1 MTPDPIERATGGM
14 AFDYFAR
21 ESRKENPYLVDPY
34 LENPEELYKWEADSI
49 LKEVRIA
56 ARTKRVRAVRA
67 MIGAEEDLGLNR
79 EELRR
84 RRWQTYEQLYALAH
98 AADSL
103 PANSPAKAECTA
115 IIRKMM
121 TADSD
126 YAAWSAISCASN
138 GS

>member
-67 MIGAEEDLGLNR
+67 MIAAEEDLGLNR

-84 RRWQTYEQLYALAH
+84 CRWQTYDVLQTLTRLSEHLSPDD
-98 AADSL
+98 AARARQS
-103 PANSPAKAECTA
+103 E
-115 IIRKMM
+115 
-121 TADSD
+121 
-126 YAAWSAISCASN
+126 
-138 GS
+138 